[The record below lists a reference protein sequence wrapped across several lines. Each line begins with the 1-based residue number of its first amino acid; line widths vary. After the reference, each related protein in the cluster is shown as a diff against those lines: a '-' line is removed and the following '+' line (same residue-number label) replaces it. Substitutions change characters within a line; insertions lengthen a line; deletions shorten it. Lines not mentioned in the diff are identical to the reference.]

1 MTEPAP
7 ETAPADADSRAD
19 GISTAG
25 ATPKLRSRKHGAA
38 IPLDDADKRL
48 MNLLQSSF
56 PLDPEPFALLAGE
69 SGMPVDELME
79 RTQRLLD
86 GRFGRLRTV
95 VEGPRGDLYVL
106 TSNRDGRGTPSR
118 SDDRILRITPPR
130 D

>member
-7 ETAPADADSRAD
+7 ETAPADADPRAD

-56 PLDPEPFALLAGE
+56 PLDAEPFALLAPDA
-69 SGMPVDELME
+69 GMPA
-79 RTQRLLD
+79 
-86 GRFGRLRTV
+86 
-95 VEGPRGDLYVL
+95 
-106 TSNRDGRGTPSR
+106 
-118 SDDRILRITPPR
+118 
-130 D
+130 